1 MAGILNIKIDQGCTY
16 KLSVVWK
23 DANKQIVDLTN
34 FTAQI
39 WHTGAEP
46 STLVVSWFAFT
57 SSELIATA
65 FIKGKKIRK
74 VMFSKSDKY

>member
-1 MAGILNIKIDQGCTY
+1 MAHKGNFSKFLVWFIILLNI
-16 KLSVVWK
+16 V
-23 DANKQIVDLTN
+23 
-34 FTAQI
+34 FTAAVLFVF

-74 VMFSKSDKY
+74 EMLTSRKKEDENC